1 MTTEEGKNVWIFPD
15 GELPVPD
22 KNSKLEAHEALMIL
36 NTSSSKASIKL
47 TFYFSDKNP
56 IENIPIKIGPQ
67 KVRCIRIDHPDEI
80 GEVKIPY
87 STQYALK
94 VESDIKVI
102 ATFGRLDTTSEKM
115 AFYTSAWFC
124 Y

>member
-1 MTTEEGKNVWIFPD
+1 MQTEEGKNVWIFPD

-22 KNSKLEAHEALMIL
+22 KKSKLEAHEALMIL
-36 NTSSSKASIKL
+36 NTSSSNAKIKL
-47 TFYFSDKNP
+47 TFYFSDKDP
-56 IENIPIKIGPQ
+56 IKNIPLKIESQ
-67 KVRCIRIDHPDEI
+67 RVRCIRIGHPEEI

-94 VESDIKVI
+94 VESNIKVV

-115 AFYTSAWFC
+115 AFYTGGWFC